1 MNLLVLH
8 SELGVLRGGG
18 ENFTRNLFSA
28 FAERG
33 HCVAAAFVA
42 DRRGNYPLALPSAIQ
57 PIPINGW
64 WSNSLGQATLSYLG
78 RHLPPRSRYRKE
90 WDRIQAAINWRVFG
104 WHKRRF
110 QKRIESKF
118 SERWD
123 DFDAVYVHGD
133 TALASMVACHCPTLL
148 RLPGP
153 LTAESAPML
162 QQIGAV
168 CANGDALAQIRG
180 FLGDCALELPV
191 GLDNQLFRP
200 DGSSVRSAIGW
211 GNQHRVVGYVGR
223 LTHLKGVDLLAAAFR
238 KLSQTTSDVR
248 LVIIGSGA
256 QEKIIRSI
264 LAKQLLHRIVH
275 IEPDL
280 DHSQLA
286 QWYRAID
293 LLVMPSRYENF
304 SNAVLE
310 AMACGV
316 PFLAADVGGNRIMAE
331 TGAGWLFEC
340 GSASSLVAR
349 LQEILKNGSELKARG
364 KIGFDHVQDHHTWS
378 ATAERLE
385 KIIVSRLGVEK

>member
-1 MNLLVLH
+1 MNVLVLH

-18 ENFTRNLFSA
+18 ENFTRNLFAA

-33 HCVAAAFVA
+33 HRVAAAFVA
-42 DRRGNYPLALPSAIQ
+42 DHNGRYPLSLPPGIQ
-57 PIPINGW
+57 PIPVPGW
-64 WSNSLGQATLSYLG
+64 WSSSLGQATLSALG
-78 RHLPPRSRYRKE
+78 QYLPPHSRYRKE
-90 WDRIQAAINWRVFG
+90 WDRIQAAINWRVFE

-133 TALASMVACHCPTLL
+133 TALASMVACHRPTLL

-153 LTAESAPML
+153 VTAESAPML
-162 QQIGAV
+162 QKIGAV

-180 FLGDCALELPV
+180 FLGDTALELPV
-191 GLDNQLFRP
+191 GLDNRLFRP
-200 DGSSVRSAIGW
+200 DSSSVRSALGW
-211 GNQHRVVGYVGR
+211 GNQHRVIGYVGR
-223 LTHLKGVDLLAAAFR
+223 LAHLKGVDLLAAAFR
-238 KLSQTTSDVR
+238 ELSQQTSDVR
-248 LVIIGSGA
+248 LLIIGSGA
-256 QEKIIRSI
+256 EEKSIRSV
-264 LAKQLLHRIVH
+264 LAKQLAQGLAH

-286 QWYRAID
+286 QRYRAMD

-304 SNAVLE
+304 SNALLE

-316 PFLAADVGGNRIMAE
+316 PFLASGVGGNRIMAE
-331 TGAGWLFEC
+331 SGAGWLFEC

-349 LQEILKNGSELKARG
+349 LKEILKNGSELKARG
-364 KIGFDHVQDHHTWS
+364 KIGLEYVKKDHTWS
-378 ATAERLE
+378 ATAQRLE
-385 KIIVSRLGVEK
+385 EIVHSRLGVGK